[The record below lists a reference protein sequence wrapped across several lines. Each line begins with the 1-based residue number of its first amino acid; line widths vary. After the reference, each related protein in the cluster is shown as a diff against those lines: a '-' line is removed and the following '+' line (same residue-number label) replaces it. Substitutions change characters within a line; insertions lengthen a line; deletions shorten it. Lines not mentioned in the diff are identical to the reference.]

1 MEARTIDLLESLLL
15 EHIGGIEDQ
24 IEEALSEGNR
34 AWAGK
39 LLEAL
44 AESLDMR
51 EDFKK
56 WRREHE
62 AEGRTAEDRSV

>member
-24 IEEALSEGNR
+24 IKEAVLEGNR

-39 LLEAL
+39 LVEAL
-44 AESLDMR
+44 AESLDML

-62 AEGRTAEDRSV
+62 AEGRTAEDGSV